1 MSARYA
7 IGVDIGGTF
16 TDCVVVDDEANITV
30 AKSPTTPLDRA
41 QGFFAS
47 IDGAAEKL
55 GIAPS
60 DLLGA
65 CDRIV
70 HGTTTGT
77 NAIVSREGAI
87 VGLLTTDGFRDVM
100 FMMKGGGRTAG
111 LPPDQLLDV
120 PSTYK
125 PEPLVPKRLI
135 AEVQE
140 RIDVDGDVLVPIDED
155 QARKAIEA
163 LADQGAEAIAV
174 STMWSVKNPAHEQRL
189 VELAQEMLPDTFVT
203 CGSELVSRVGEY
215 ERTTAAVMNAYIGPL
230 MVEYVQAIE
239 TEAAARGFAGR
250 VLFAQCAGG
259 AITGDEA
266 KRAPIRTV
274 SSGPVAG
281 IVSSQLLAARLGE
294 PNVIAAD
301 MGGTTFDVSVI
312 RDGVALERQLSVFQ
326 RYEVALP
333 MLDVESIGA
342 GGGSIAWI
350 DGSGRLNVGP
360 QSAGASPGPAC
371 YGQGG
376 TEATTTDADIVLGLI
391 DPNSFLSGRMA
402 LDPDLAE
409 AAVGR
414 LADQLGLGL
423 LETAAGISRIVDS
436 KMADL
441 IRRMSVLRGFDPRH
455 FACFAFG
462 GGGPVHAAA
471 VAAEA
476 GIARVIVP
484 LPEVAALWSALG
496 AVASDV
502 SHVYQDTTEFLL
514 PASGDDVTA
523 VFDQLERRALSTLDD
538 EGFGDGD
545 IELRRSVRMKFA
557 MQVHDVEVPVR
568 AGDLNDV
575 DVKQIDQEFDEIYE
589 NLFGKGSGYR
599 QGGVQISGF
608 QVRVSAATPKPDF
621 AVKTPDSAGSVSTSR
636 DVYWAELR
644 ETVDTPVT
652 RLTNQVLPGSIQGP
666 HLLELPDTV
675 IVIRPGQQG
684 QFDEA
689 GNFII
694 DVR

>member
-215 ERTTAAVMNAYIGPL
+215 ERTTAAIMNAYIGPL

-391 DPNSFLSGRMA
+391 DPNGFLSGRMA